1 MLAYRLET
9 VVPPNGELQLKA
21 LPFRPGEAI
30 EVIIL
35 TRPQTNTNHNLFPLQ
50 GSVLK
55 FDDPTEPV
63 AVDDWDVLQ

>member
-9 VVPPNGELQLKA
+9 VIPPNGELQLKA

-35 TRPQTNTNHNLFPLQ
+35 IRIPTNMNHSFCL
-50 GSVLK
+50 
-55 FDDPTEPV
+55 
-63 AVDDWDVLQ
+63 

>member
-9 VVPPNGELQLKA
+9 VIPPNGELQLKA
-21 LPFRPGEAI
+21 LPFRPREAI

-35 TRPQTNTNHNLFPLQ
+35 MRTPTSTNQALFPLQ

-55 FDDPTEPV
+55 FEDPTEPV